1 MENRGLTVFMEI
13 PLGGG
18 FMKKLLDHFE
28 EYISALCIFIMTC
41 IAFANVL
48 SRKLLHASWSFT
60 EEITTNLFILASMLG
75 AAVAAKRGSHLGLSL
90 FTDLLPKK
98 YQKYVT
104 LVVSL
109 AAIALCVVIIVQ
121 GFIVVGQEMRSGQTT
136 PALGWPEWIFGTFVP
151 IGGIFIA
158 IRYIQVA
165 VNAFR
170 KEKEGAK

>member
-1 MENRGLTVFMEI
+1 
-13 PLGGG
+13 
-18 FMKKLLDHFE
+18 MKKFLNNIE
-28 EYISALCIFIMTC
+28 EYICAVCLFIMTG
-41 IAFANVL
+41 IAFANVI

-75 AAVAAKRGSHLGLSL
+75 AAIAAKRGSHLGLSL
-90 FTDLLPKK
+90 FTDFLPKK

-151 IGGIFIA
+151 VGSIFIA

-170 KEKEGAK
+170 KEKEGVK